1 MEMIE
6 ESDVYKYNFLV
17 HSTRLTFCW
26 NLHWY
31 SSIPCY
37 CLCEYLWISLGEA
50 NALFSIVCLS
60 CFSKRGKQQNEK
72 FIFRDGMRGGNELSR
87 WWIELIL
94 TIATGY
100 NRSCRQ
106 IRHQLLQRETTKI
119 IFVFYLSLSFS
130 CPAEYY
136 VIEIALDGELIR
148 AYIRHVAP
156 STSCWLH
163 HGAHLIRDTTSSH
176 GSIKEKV
183 EFWEEVKNNLWALLI
198 LIMQVWKNIR

>member
-1 MEMIE
+1 MIE
-6 ESDVYKYNFLV
+6 ESDLYKYNFLV

-50 NALFSIVCLS
+50 NVLFSIVCLS

-72 FIFRDGMRGGNELSR
+72 FIFRDGVRGGNELSR

-94 TIATGY
+94 TIVTGY

-106 IRHQLLQRETTKI
+106 IRHQLLQRENHI
-119 IFVFYLSLSFS
+119 CLLSFLIILLPGRIL
-130 CPAEYY
+130 CYWNCAGRRTDKGLYKTRGTEH
-136 VIEIALDGELIR
+136 IMLTDTIATSW
-148 AYIRHVAP
+148 
-156 STSCWLH
+156 STSH
-163 HGAHLIRDTTSSH
+163 QGYYDIT
-176 GSIKEKV
+176 
-183 EFWEEVKNNLWALLI
+183 
-198 LIMQVWKNIR
+198 WKH